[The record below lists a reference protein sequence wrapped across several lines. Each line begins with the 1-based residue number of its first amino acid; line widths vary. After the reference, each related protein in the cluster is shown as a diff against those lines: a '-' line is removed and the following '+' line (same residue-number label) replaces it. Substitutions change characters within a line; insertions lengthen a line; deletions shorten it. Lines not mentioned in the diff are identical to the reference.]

1 MVKSVLDIVTNHGG
15 VSLTKTLPTNHEA
28 EQALIGSILHNN
40 LALEK
45 VSSFL
50 RAEHFSDQNNGK
62 VYGAIVRLIERGKV
76 ADPITLKDFFEK
88 DETLNQIGGVEYLLQ
103 LADAVVSIGNA
114 EHYGHIIHDLYLRR
128 ELINL
133 GENVVESAHKHGLDQ
148 SAIQQIEEAEQKL
161 FNLAMT
167 DSGNDSKAVS
177 LHDSLVEALKIA
189 EKAYKRD
196 SKVVGVTTGLRDL
209 DKWLG
214 GLHNSDLII
223 AAGRPSMGKTGL
235 GATIAFNAALAKH
248 QKKNEGGVVA
258 FFSLEM
264 SSDQIATRLLS
275 GEAKITSDKIR
286 RGELSSTDFP
296 KLIEAN
302 RRISEI
308 PLFIDDTPALT
319 ISALRTK
326 ARRLKRQ
333 KGLDMIVLDYLQLMR
348 GNQSGPENRVQEI
361 SEITRG
367 LKALAKELSVPI
379 LALSQLSRAVEQR
392 DDKRPQLSDLR
403 ESGSIEQDADV
414 VMFIYRD
421 EYYEARKEPEAGTEK
436 YAVWQ
441 ERMEAIQN
449 QADIIIAKQRHG
461 PIGTVK
467 LFFDARFT
475 HFGDLDKRKTF

>member
-1 MVKSVLDIVTNHGG
+1 MLNTLLSDTTTILK
-15 VSLTKTLPTNHEA
+15 KTAPVNLEA
-28 EQALIGSILHNN
+28 EQALLGSLLHNN
-40 LALEK
+40 NALEK
-45 VSSFL
+45 VSEFL
-50 RAEHFSDQNNGK
+50 KAEHFADRAHGK
-62 VYGAIVRLIERGKV
+62 IYQAMLRLIEQGKV

-88 DETLNQIGGVEYLLQ
+88 EQDLSDIGGVNYLIQ
-103 LADAVVSIGNA
+103 LADSVVSVGNVS
-114 EHYGHIIHDLYLRR
+114 HYGQLIYDLSLRR
-128 ELINL
+128 QLISI
-133 GENVVESAHKHGLDQ
+133 GEEMVEAAQGHHLEKDAAH
-148 SAIQQIEEAEQKL
+148 QIEEAEQKL
-161 FNLAMT
+161 FNLALT
-167 DSGNDSKAVS
+167 GSGIDSKAQS
-177 LHDSLVEALKIA
+177 LHDSLVTALKIA
-189 EKAYKRD
+189 EVAYKRD
-196 SKVVGVTTGLRDL
+196 SKVVGVTTGLRDM

-214 GLHNSDLII
+214 GLHPSDLVIV
-223 AAGRPSMGKTGL
+223 AGRPSMGKTGF
-235 GATIAFNAALAKH
+235 GATLSFNAALARH

-264 SSDQIATRLLS
+264 SADQIATRLLS
-275 GEAKITSDKIR
+275 QEAKITSDKIR

-302 RRISEI
+302 RRISDI
-308 PLFIDDTPALT
+308 PFFIDDTPALT
-319 ISALRTK
+319 VSSLRTK

-333 KGLDMIVLDYLQLMR
+333 KGLDMIVIDYLQLMR
-348 GNQSGPENRVQEI
+348 GNTSGSENRVQEI

-367 LKALAKELSVPI
+367 LKALAKELHVPV

-414 VMFIYRD
+414 VIFIYRE

-441 ERMEAIQN
+441 ERMESIQN

-475 HFGDLDKRKTF
+475 HFADLAKPQMG